1 MIPSLRVPMADPA
14 AQWASLGSQVE
25 EKVLGVLRSGAYI
38 LGQEVTGFEEAVAS
52 YCGVG
57 AGIGVGNGTDALLI
71 ALMALGVGPGDEVIT
86 PAFTFVATV
95 ETVALLGAT
104 PVFVDIDPVSYTMD
118 PQWVSAKVTERT
130 RVILP
135 VHLFGQAANLEA
147 LRSIADSLGITVLA
161 DGAQSIGAQR
171 FNRPVA
177 SLVPLTTLSFY
188 PTKNLGAAGDGG
200 MVLSNDPNLTERL
213 RRIRFHG
220 SSGTYDYQEVGVCSR
235 LDAVQAALLSAKLE
249 ALPEWTRR
257 RQAHAAVYVRELS
270 GIDGLV
276 LPEVLEGNEHTFH
289 QFTLRVQHGRRDA
302 LRQWLLEHGVA
313 SGVFYPVP
321 LHLAPAYQRRFGGQP
336 GDHPESELA
345 CEEVLSIPVHAE
357 LTEMQRS
364 HVVASIRA
372 FFEKV

>member
-38 LGQEVTGFEEAVAS
+38 LGQEVSGFEEAVAS
-52 YCGVG
+52 FCGVD

-147 LRSIADSLGITVLA
+147 LRAIADPLGITVLA

-171 FNRPVA
+171 FNEPVA

-200 MVLSNDPNLTERL
+200 MVLSNDPGLTERL

-249 ALPEWTRR
+249 SLPEWTRC
-257 RQAHAAVYVRELS
+257 RQGHAAAYAREIS

-276 LPEVLEGNEHTFH
+276 LPEVLDGNEHTFH

-321 LHLAPAYQRRFGGQP
+321 LHLAPAYQRRFGGKP

-357 LTEMQRS
+357 LTEMQRF

-372 FFEKV
+372 FFERV

>member
-1 MIPSLRVPMADPA
+1 VIPSLRVPMADPA